1 MVTCFDNEKIPAL
14 CTYVMG
20 ICFDN
25 DDVIMIM
32 YLHNDGSGLIMNTI
46 VIVGTYAIH

>member
-25 DDVIMIM
+25 DDVIT
-32 YLHNDGSGLIMNTI
+32 L
-46 VIVGTYAIH
+46 